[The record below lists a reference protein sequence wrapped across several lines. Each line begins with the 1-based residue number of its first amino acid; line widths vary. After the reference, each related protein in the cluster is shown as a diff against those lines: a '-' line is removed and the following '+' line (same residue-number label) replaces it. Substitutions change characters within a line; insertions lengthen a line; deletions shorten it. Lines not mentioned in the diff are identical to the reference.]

1 MIRTKIVAVPKGSA
15 TSGLNPYKSNNG
27 SSSISPSTGT
37 GSSSSGGDSTKDCL
51 WQTGDGDSSII
62 SKGSDDLTSN
72 MLEVAIGQ
80 YNKTTKDKTSFS
92 VGNGSS
98 TTNRS
103 NAFEVRNDGTALAYT
118 FQSDIVNTKTINSET
133 IIKNQCK
140 LFCPD
145 PLLLW

>member
-37 GSSSSGGDSTKDCL
+37 GSGSSSGGDSTKDCL

-80 YNKTTKDKTSFS
+80 YNKTTKNKASFS
-92 VGNGSS
+92 VVNGTS
-98 TTNRS
+98 TVDRS
-103 NAFEVRNDGTALAYT
+103 NAIEVQSVDTAIV
-118 FQSDIVNTKTINSET
+118 DI
-133 IIKNQCK
+133 
-140 LFCPD
+140 F
-145 PLLLW
+145 